1 MRYFSI
7 FILLFFA
14 YNFFGQSFT
23 FTEWENE
30 KIVDINKLAPHAIAM
45 TYATVPQAIK
55 DDYAGSPWYQS
66 LNGTWKF
73 NYVDQPS
80 KAPRDFFKTTFNDQK
95 WGTIPV
101 PGNWE
106 PMVMVSLSTPI
117 LYIPFLKT
125 RLL

>member
-80 KAPRDFFKTTFNDQK
+80 KAPRIFSKRPLMIKMGYHPCPWQLGAQ
-95 WGTIPV
+95 WLWYPYLHQYYI
-101 PGNWE
+101 
-106 PMVMVSLSTPI
+106 SLS
-117 LYIPFLKT
+117 
-125 RLL
+125 